1 MEQRSTADQLTPTKR
16 EPQMLNNIIM
26 FGLAHVVAG
35 ITLTVASFKLAEQN
49 RQTAKLFAGGFV
61 LLVLLIDLTYLSTA
75 VRLQTG
81 PVVLYGF
88 VGSFVGV
95 VSVALLFEPEVQEDT
110 DNIRLS
116 ELEL

>member
-1 MEQRSTADQLTPTKR
+1 
-16 EPQMLNNIIM
+16 M
-26 FGLAHVVAG
+26 FGLAHVVVG

-49 RQTAKLFAGGFV
+49 CQTAKLFAAGFV

-81 PVVLYGF
+81 LFLLCGF
-88 VGSFVGV
+88 VGSFVGA
-95 VSVALLFEPEVQEDT
+95 VSVALLFEPETQEDT
-110 DNIRLS
+110 DNIPFS